1 MFHIIFES
9 SPEAI
14 ALTRVRDG
22 AIVQVNREWE
32 SMTGYQREEV
42 VGRTALALG
51 HWLHPEQRTSIFG
64 DLKPGGRVM
73 DVDVSLVMKDAS
85 PRVVRLNATMLME
98 AGEAYILIYLRDVT
112 ADLLAREALRSGELA
127 LAHANTAMN
136 RQVKLHEL
144 TESVAQVGHWV
155 NYPGDKTVYLSPG
168 LAQIAGLEQEAV
180 VTMDMLWGRVFPE
193 DLPALHQARHRMDGE
208 VVEFRSSGPGGRTL
222 WARSRMHRQVVDGRV
237 LADFGVVQEF
247 TQEREARDSLQ
258 KQFDF
263 IHKITSRAPGM
274 LFEFQRLPNGRFS
287 FPFVSDAVR
296 QFFGVTAEQAQLDSR
311 RVMSRMR
318 RAMWSSDSSFKAVR
332 SARSKRAMRS

>member
-32 SMTGYQREEV
+32 SMTGYRREEV

-64 DLKPGGRVM
+64 NLKPGGRVM
-73 DVDVSLVMKDAS
+73 DVDVSLVMKGGS

-127 LAHANTAMN
+127 LANANTVMN

-144 TESVAQVGHWV
+144 TESVAQVGYWV

-180 VTMDMLWGRVFPE
+180 VTMDMLWAGVSGGSARV
-193 DLPALHQARHRMDGE
+193 A
-208 VVEFRSSGPGGRTL
+208 PG
-222 WARSRMHRQVVDGRV
+222 APSDGRRSG
-237 LADFGVVQEF
+237 GVPIF
-247 TQEREARDSLQ
+247 R
-258 KQFDF
+258 
-263 IHKITSRAPGM
+263 P
-274 LFEFQRLPNGRFS
+274 
-287 FPFVSDAVR
+287 
-296 QFFGVTAEQAQLDSR
+296 
-311 RVMSRMR
+311 R
-318 RAMWSSDSSFKAVR
+318 RADTVGAFPHAPPSGGWTGVG
-332 SARSKRAMRS
+332 

>member
-1 MFHIIFES
+1 MGAGVFHIIFES

-32 SMTGYQREEV
+32 SMTGYRREEV

-73 DVDVSLVMKDAS
+73 DVDVSLVMKDGS

-222 WARSRMHRQVVDGRV
+222 WARSPPV
-237 LADFGVVQEF
+237 
-247 TQEREARDSLQ
+247 
-258 KQFDF
+258 
-263 IHKITSRAPGM
+263 IAPPG
-274 LFEFQRLPNGRFS
+274 
-287 FPFVSDAVR
+287 
-296 QFFGVTAEQAQLDSR
+296 
-311 RVMSRMR
+311 
-318 RAMWSSDSSFKAVR
+318 VR
-332 SARSKRAMRS
+332 SATTKRRFPSSASAATSWSAIPTAKRRVRPSAPTRSGTTRSSICGGPMVSACRGR